1 MAEYKAETKKV
12 YPEDPGVTLWTS
24 GGKRWDPD
32 DTVIGITSLTY
43 SSKGYCTLHTFKQLI
58 DMFGTLTDVAPWT
71 PKEGGT
77 VEGAQYTHLP
87 DGTIAA
93 AVGGQPIIVRD
104 DKTLFAGVEEPVPLK
119 YTWITRTIL
128 RLGWGD

>member
-1 MAEYKAETKKV
+1 MAKYRAEVKKV

-24 GGKRWDPD
+24 GGERWDPD
-32 DTVIGITSLTY
+32 YSVIGNPMY
-43 SSKGYCTLHTFKQLI
+43 RSKGYWALHTFKQLI
-58 DMFGTLTDVAPWT
+58 DAFGTLTDVAPGT

-93 AVGGQPIIVRD
+93 AVGGQPILVRD
-104 DKTLFAGVEEPVPLK
+104 DKILFAGVEEPVPLK
-119 YTWITRTIL
+119 DVWITRTIL

>member
-1 MAEYKAETKKV
+1 MAEYKAEVKRV
-12 YPEDPGVTLWTS
+12 YPEDPRVTLWTS
-24 GGKRWDPD
+24 GGERWDPD
-32 DTVIGITSLTY
+32 YSVIGKPMY
-43 SSKGYCTLHTFKQLI
+43 SSKGYWTLHTFKQLI
-58 DMFGTLTDVAPWT
+58 DKFGTLTDVAPWT

-93 AVGGQPIIVRD
+93 AVGGQPILVRD
-104 DKTLFAGVEEPVPLK
+104 DKTLYADIEKPVPLK
-119 YTWITRTIL
+119 STWVKRTIL